1 MATSDSQRSG
11 ADVALQATSKNGG
24 QLIDPGPY
32 IGIVRG
38 YVEGSRMGQ
47 LKVEIPELQG
57 KINPSDQGY
66 QIDDLPTV
74 TYCSPFFGQTFGT
87 DSGLAPN
94 TPATAGQSYGMWFV
108 PPDIGTQVM
117 CTFVG
122 GQKNRGYWFGCVVN
136 TPSHHMVPAIGRNI
150 GGANGTL
157 DPSDAIDTYINSASV
172 LPVVE
177 ADTSDP
183 TLWTSTGITDAGRY
197 PHEYQTMV
205 LVTQGL
211 DQDPIRGAISSSSS
225 REVPSNVYG
234 ISTPGRKATK
244 TDQVAADPQAV
255 FYRKGGHTFVMD
267 DGASNA
273 DNVSEGTDQLIRLR
287 TSGGHQILMNDTEH
301 ILYIASDSGRQWLEF
316 SADGAINIYG
326 LAGFNVRTEGP
337 MNLCSDSAILMDSPE
352 IVMNAST
359 AIMMTTQGSFSVSAS
374 SSASIKAGGSASM
387 SGTSASVKGTAIAS
401 LSGGLT
407 NISGGLINISGGLGS
422 AALGA
427 ATSLIG
433 GAPGT
438 AKTKSTLVP
447 SFNGTNWV
455 ANSKALLTICTV
467 TPGHEPWIRGQTP
480 GETPVAKAAGA
491 AVAAINA
498 AASSAGN
505 AASNAVTPNNNANNN
520 ANTTPP
526 TNDG

>member
-244 TDQVAADPQAV
+244 TDQVAADTQAV

-301 ILYIASDSGRQWLEF
+301 ILYISSDSGRQWLEF
-316 SADGAINIYG
+316 SADGSINMYG
-326 LAGFNVRTEGP
+326 FAGFNVRSEGP
-337 MNLCSDSAILMDSPE
+337 MNLHSDVGILMNAPVVE
-352 IVMNAST
+352 INGDQGIKITSAAAVSIGAGGAFTASAGGIASVT
-359 AIMMTTQGSFSVSAS
+359 ALGACNLAAGGIIGVSAQ
-374 SSASIKAGGSASM
+374 
-387 SGTSASVKGTAIAS
+387 
-401 LSGGLT
+401 GLC
-407 NISGGLINISGGLGS
+407 NISGSLINLNGGFTGS
-422 AALGA
+422 
-427 ATSLIG
+427 
-433 GAPGT
+433 PGIPAF
-438 AKTKSTLVP
+438 AKTKPNYVASYD
-447 SFNGTNWV
+447 GKNWV
-455 ANSKALLTICTV
+455 ADQKFVDSICTV
-467 TPGHEPWIRGQTP
+467 VPGHEPWTRP
-480 GETPVAKAAGA
+480 GGSK
-491 AVAAINA
+491 
-498 AASSAGN
+498 
-505 AASNAVTPNNNANNN
+505 
-520 ANTTPP
+520 
-526 TNDG
+526 